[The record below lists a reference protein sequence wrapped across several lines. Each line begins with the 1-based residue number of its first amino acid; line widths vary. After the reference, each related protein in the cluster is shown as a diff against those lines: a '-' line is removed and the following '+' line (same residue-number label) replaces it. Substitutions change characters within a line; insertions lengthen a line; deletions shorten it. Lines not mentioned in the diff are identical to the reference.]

1 MTSVAFTYGSN
12 GVTLFEL
19 QFIRA
24 STRDRAL
31 DQVIADTNDHVGHD
45 VAEFNFLDC
54 SPQFIS
60 G

>member
-31 DQVIADTNDHVGHD
+31 DQVIADTNDHVG
-45 VAEFNFLDC
+45 A
-54 SPQFIS
+54 
-60 G
+60 